1 MRLIVHPFFD
11 PETSSFSYVL
21 IDPGSRVCAV
31 IDPVLGYRGSPGEI
45 DTEGADRI
53 VEFVKANDL
62 IVEWLLETHV
72 HADHLSASRYL
83 KSRFVCAQLGIG
95 AEVVALQ
102 QAMAPHLNAPIA
114 VDGGQFD
121 RLFSEGEKIC
131 LGHSCGRVMATP
143 GHTPACVSYAF
154 EGLVFVGDAIF
165 MPDFGSGRCDFPG
178 GDPLTL
184 YASVQRLM
192 ALPDSTAVL
201 TGHDYAPGGRHH
213 QFSATV
219 AEQRQGNIHL
229 GRDTS
234 AEDFARMRDE
244 RDALL
249 DLPTL
254 MEVAVPFN
262 LVAGSVSPGE
272 LKSSAEGLA
281 A

>member
-21 IDPGSRVCAV
+21 VDPGSRICAV
-31 IDPVLGYRGSPGEI
+31 IDPVLGYVAESGQV
-45 DTEGADRI
+45 DTALADRI
-53 VEFVKANDL
+53 VDFVKANDL

-102 QAMAPHLNAPIA
+102 QAMLPHLNAPIA
-114 VDGGQFD
+114 ADGSQFD
-121 RLFSEGEKIC
+121 RLFEDGERIC
-131 LGHSCGRVMATP
+131 LGHSCGRVMVTP

-154 EGLVFVGDAIF
+154 EGLAFVGDAMF

-178 GDPLTL
+178 GDPLAL
-184 YASVQRLM
+184 HASVQKLLT
-192 ALPDSTAVL
+192 LPDSTAVL

-219 AEQRQGNIHL
+219 AEQRQDNIHL
-229 GRDTS
+229 GQGTS
-234 AEDFARMRDE
+234 AADFARMRGE

-249 DLPTL
+249 ELPAL

-272 LKSSAEGLA
+272 LEASAEGLA

>member
-11 PETSSFSYVL
+11 TETSSFSYVL
-21 IDPGSRVCAV
+21 VDPGSRVCAV
-31 IDPVLGYRGSPGEI
+31 IDPVLGYTAESAQV
-45 DTEGADRI
+45 DTDLADRI

-95 AEVVALQ
+95 AQVVTLQ
-102 QAMAPHLNAPIA
+102 QAMAQHLSAPIA
-114 VDGGQFD
+114 VNGSQFD
-121 RLFSEGEKIC
+121 RLFENGERIC
-131 LGHSCGRVMATP
+131 LGHSCGRAMVTP
-143 GHTPACVSYAF
+143 GHTPACVSYVF
-154 EGLVFVGDAIF
+154 EGLVFVGDAMF

-184 YASVQRLM
+184 HASAQQLM
-192 ALPDSTAVL
+192 ALPGSTALL

-219 AEQRQGNIHL
+219 AEQRQSNIHL
-229 GRDTS
+229 GQNTS
-234 AEDFARMRDE
+234 ADEFARMRSE

-249 DLPTL
+249 DMPDL

-262 LVAGSVSPGE
+262 LVAGRVSPGE
-272 LKSSAEGLA
+272 LEASAEGLA